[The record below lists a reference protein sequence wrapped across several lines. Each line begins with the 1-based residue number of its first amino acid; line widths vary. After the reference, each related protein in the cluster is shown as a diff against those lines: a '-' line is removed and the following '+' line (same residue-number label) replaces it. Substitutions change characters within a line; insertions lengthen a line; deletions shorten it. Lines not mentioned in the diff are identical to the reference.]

1 MSCKCIKLT
10 PQECKEFAM
19 WFAVNWEYHD
29 STSDGNIYISKT
41 GSKVTSS
48 IDDIFDRWLNS

>member
-29 STSDGNIYISKT
+29 SASKGEMYISKS
-41 GSKVTSS
+41 GKVISS
-48 IDDIFDRWLNS
+48 IDDIFEKWIND